1 MKLRIL
7 FIIVTL
13 ILLLFATTVYAA
25 NDKIF
30 YPSQKLLQEDNG
42 IIVEIDHIKL
52 SDTSV
57 GYSSFNFPPT
67 DYKFYT
73 LYYYISNPTNDSI
86 KYEFR
91 IHFVDDRGREYTS
104 EEYNLAEVVN
114 PHSRG
119 PEQKEFAV
127 YRNAS
132 GVYLR
137 WDHINHYYNTV
148 ETTNITLVE
157 DLGPTPTPA
166 TSPNATTMAS
176 ASIPPTSTPA
186 ASSTAVPSP
195 LSPAITMVSIA
206 IGVSMISRI
215 SGIRYRR

>member
-1 MKLRIL
+1 MKLRV
-7 FIIVTL
+7 FITIAL
-13 ILLLFATTVYAA
+13 IFLLFSTTVYAA
-25 NDKIF
+25 KDRIF
-30 YPSQKLLQEDNG
+30 YPSQKLLQEDSG

-52 SDTSV
+52 SDTSI
-57 GYSSFNFPPT
+57 GYSPFNFPPT
-67 DYKFYT
+67 EYKFYT

-91 IHFVDDRGREYTS
+91 IHFADDQGREYTS

-137 WDHINHYYNTV
+137 WDHINHYYNTM
-148 ETTNITLVE
+148 ETTNISLIE
-157 DLGPTPTPA
+157 DLGPTA
-166 TSPNATTMAS
+166 
-176 ASIPPTSTPA
+176 TPA
-186 ASSTAVPSP
+186 ASPKATVIASATVSPTSAPTTSPTVAPST
-195 LSPAITMVSIA
+195 LSPYITIMSIA
-206 IGVSMISRI
+206 IGAGAISLI
-215 SGIRYRR
+215 SGRLRRQ